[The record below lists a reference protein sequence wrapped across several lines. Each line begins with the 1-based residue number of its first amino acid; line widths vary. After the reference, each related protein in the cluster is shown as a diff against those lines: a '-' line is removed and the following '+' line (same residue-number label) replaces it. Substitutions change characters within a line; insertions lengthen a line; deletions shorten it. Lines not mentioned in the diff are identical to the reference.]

1 MADLQLPEPPSLPPS
16 AGVRSLPI
24 ALRAEIEK
32 LILRGDL
39 PTGERL
45 NENNLAERFKV
56 SRGPVREAC
65 RALVEAGLLEFV
77 PNRGVF
83 VRQISLAE
91 AIATYEVRAGVF
103 AHAGRL
109 AAARVQDSEIARL
122 RSFVQHMDE
131 CISRKDGAG
140 YYALN
145 LQFHAQILF
154 TTRNSRLIATY
165 EGLIKELHRFRA
177 KNIDRP
183 EHLRVSNAEHADMVE
198 AIAARDE
205 MRAYEAHYRHV
216 MNAKGRVLEVFDKSN
231 A

>member
-1 MADLQLPEPPSLPPS
+1 M
-16 AGVRSLPI
+16 

-32 LILRGDL
+32 LILRGEL

-45 NENNLAERFKV
+45 SENLLAERFRV
-56 SRGPVREAC
+56 SRGPVREAF

-109 AAARVQDSEIARL
+109 AAARVQDGEIDRL
-122 RSFVQHMDE
+122 RSFVRHMDE
-131 CISRKDGAG
+131 CINSKDGAG

-145 LQFHAQILF
+145 LQLHAQILF
-154 TTRNSRLIATY
+154 MTRNSRLIATY

-183 EHLRVSNAEHADMVE
+183 DHLHVSNAEHGAMVE

-205 MRAYEAHYRHV
+205 MRAYETHYRHV
-216 MNAKGRVLEVFDKSN
+216 MNAKGRVLAVFDKTD

>member
-1 MADLQLPEPPSLPPS
+1 MTEIQLSDPPPAAPL
-16 AGVRSLPI
+16 GVRSLPM

-32 LILRGDL
+32 LILRGDV

-45 NENNLAERFKV
+45 NENALAERFKV
-56 SRGPVREAC
+56 SRGPVREAF

-109 AAARVQDSEIARL
+109 AAARVEDSEIARL

-205 MRAYEAHYRHV
+205 LRAYEAHYRHV
-216 MNAKGRVLEVFDKSN
+216 MNAKGRVLEVFDN
-231 A
+231 P

>member
-1 MADLQLPEPPSLPPS
+1 MPDLQQNTAATLSPSL
-16 AGVRSLPI
+16 GVRSLPM

-32 LILRGDL
+32 LILRGEL

-45 NENNLAERFKV
+45 SENLLAERFKV
-56 SRGPVREAC
+56 SRGPVREAF
-65 RALVEAGLLEFV
+65 RALVEAGLLEFI

-91 AIATYEVRAGVF
+91 AIATYEVRAGIF

-109 AAARVQDSEIARL
+109 AAIRAQNAEIERL
-122 RSFVQHMDE
+122 LSFVAHMDE
-131 CISRKDGAG
+131 CINRKDGAG

-145 LQFHAQILF
+145 LQLHAQILHA
-154 TTRNSRLIATY
+154 TRNPRLIATY

-183 EHLRVSNAEHADMVE
+183 EHLRISNAEHAEMVE
-198 AIAARDE
+198 AIAARDD

-216 MNAKGRVLEVFDKSN
+216 MNAKVRVMEVFGN
-231 A
+231 ADA

>member
-1 MADLQLPEPPSLPPS
+1 MSEAQTSVAPAAPLPL
-16 AGVRSLPI
+16 AARSLPMV
-24 ALRAEIEK
+24 LRAEIEK

-45 NENNLAERFKV
+45 NENFLAERFKV
-56 SRGPVREAC
+56 SRGPVREAF

-109 AAARVQDSEIARL
+109 AAVRVQDGEIHRL
-122 RSFVQHMDE
+122 RSFVEHMDE

-145 LQFHAQILF
+145 LQLHDQILF
-154 TTRNSRLIATY
+154 ATRNSRLITTY
-165 EGLIKELHRFRA
+165 MGLIKELHRFRA

-216 MNAKGRVLEVFDKSN
+216 MNAKGRVLEVFGKRD